1 MTLSEQLTS
10 LETLVNGCR
19 SDIHGFEDKKVDVC
33 CTRARVS
40 LQAASKVITQLR
52 KDLLETKKSRSAE
65 KVKSKATQPV
75 PAPASPKKEGS
86 KKEGSPKEDGSPKK
100 EGSKKEGS
108 PKEDGSPKKEG
119 SKKEGSKK
127 K

>member
-19 SDIHGFEDKKVDVC
+19 SDIHGFEDKKVAVC

-75 PAPASPKKEGS
+75 PTPEASPKEGSPKEGS
-86 KKEGSPKEDGSPKK
+86 KKEDGSPKK
-100 EGSKKEGS
+100 EGSR
-108 PKEDGSPKKEG
+108 
-119 SKKEGSKK
+119 KEGSKK

>member
-19 SDIHGFEDKKVDVC
+19 SDIHGFEDKKVAVC

-65 KVKSKATQPV
+65 KVKSKATQPI
-75 PAPASPKKEGS
+75 PAPEASPKEEELPKEGS
-86 KKEGSPKEDGSPKK
+86 KKEGSR
-100 EGSKKEGS
+100 
-108 PKEDGSPKKEG
+108 KEG